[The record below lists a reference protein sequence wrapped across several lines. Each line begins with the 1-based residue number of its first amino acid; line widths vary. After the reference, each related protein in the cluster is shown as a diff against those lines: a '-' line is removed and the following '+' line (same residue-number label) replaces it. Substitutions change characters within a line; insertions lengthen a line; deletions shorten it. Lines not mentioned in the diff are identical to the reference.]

1 MSALHVVYLVTI
13 AIAVVAGLLALARMR
28 QGPTLLDRTVASDV
42 LTAALI
48 GLLSVMVVG
57 WSRSDLGVLLVI
69 LAVSAFMTAVV
80 VARFAAKEDFLSS
93 LVLSRAQAARQ
104 VRERQAA
111 AEAAEEAEL
120 EAAELEAT
128 DEVVRSGA
136 GVGADGAA
144 GADLGSGA
152 TTRSAGAVATG
163 REEPE

>member
-93 LVLSRAQAARQ
+93 PVLSRAQAARQ

-120 EAAELEAT
+120 EAAEEVARAEADVSGDT
-128 DEVVRSGA
+128 DATAGA
-136 GVGADGAA
+136 GI
-144 GADLGSGA
+144 SP
-152 TTRSAGAVATG
+152 GAVAGTVGSTSTG
-163 REEPE
+163 REEPA